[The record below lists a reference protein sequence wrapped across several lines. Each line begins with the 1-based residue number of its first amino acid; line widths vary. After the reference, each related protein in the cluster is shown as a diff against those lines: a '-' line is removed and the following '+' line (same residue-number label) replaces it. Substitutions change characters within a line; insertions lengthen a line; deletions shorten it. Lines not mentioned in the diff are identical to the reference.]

1 MLRMDADHEWLTP
14 RLSLE
19 SEARMQI
26 ELAQL
31 RSCNEAQL
39 LISADELLR
48 QWYQHRQ
55 VINNAL
61 QQIQKLKIEL
71 LLADAPVFRP
81 ASPDHHAWAA
91 ELYAQ
96 RSSSS

>member
-1 MLRMDADHEWLTP
+1 MDADHEWLTP
-14 RLSLE
+14 QLSLE

-31 RSCNEAQL
+31 RSCNESQL

-61 QQIQKLKIEL
+61 QEIQKLKVQL

-81 ASPDHHAWAA
+81 EPSQQHYAWAA
-91 ELYAQ
+91 ELHAQ